1 MEMKNYPSKNQPA
14 EETREQAAEQ
24 DQQSKRRRYRIP
36 RSCDRCR
43 ASKVKCAF
51 ENGRCHACTK
61 AGLTCTFANP
71 GSLAER
77 PPTYKDVEQ
86 LTARIRSL
94 ERLLYAVDPSL
105 NLNDLPDPFMLASRF
120 HDPPQGSSSRLSS
133 IAEHHQQQQ
142 QRSPPCGLGTSSNPE
157 QPSIVI
163 TGFDAQQSIPFKP
176 PITTAHWSESDK
188 SRSMTDY
195 TGVTI
200 QADCY
205 IGPNSVFSTPEADV
219 FRLPNLPPCE
229 SAGTVYPTDSFIRN
243 QRAEYVASTRSFYP
257 EPDLELELIKIYF
270 QNFHPFVP
278 ILHPASF
285 HALHRCGLA
294 QTNVSFRALCL
305 LIFNIAS
312 RHSSDPRV
320 LLDLAGNRQSSRQFC
335 GLRYAYAAYL
345 SLFQLFN
352 HHTNL
357 FDLQAFVL
365 LAISSTNALQ
375 PTISWIFVEQG
386 LLRAQESGA
395 HREVHPA
402 WNANPLEDYLR
413 RQAFFQLYELDHKLS
428 ATLGRT
434 PSIQAED
441 FDLKPPTPQPGDP
454 LGIFV
459 NPYTRIPPDVH
470 EIYNAFDLVRVSL
483 LQVGS
488 LHSMLPLLNLM
499 KTSPNKHHY
508 HPDGGI
514 DSSFR
519 SLKTLVDQIDRH
531 ATKWFDNLPFFLKR
545 SNVESGPEL
554 LLFSVLVT
562 TSYYEFQQLIHRTLF
577 NYEEIEAGEEMG
589 ALGTGKKQ
597 TKTQR
602 KNPHLS
608 RCISYSVSAIQ
619 EMSKLRLRGLL
630 TDTFFWLPGRV
641 TLAAILLICSI
652 RKQRKSIGRLEEI
665 MRREHISLAIKI
677 LDDLAPSTY
686 AATVHSKTIR
696 ILFGLLDVENPSLLE
711 SLASQTTEEI
721 NSPLLPTTGRHQSS
735 DKSMPG
741 NGSVLGG
748 RCVASCSSSGEDPSP
763 PAPAPPSGWDPIE
776 LTAFAYADPA
786 GTTNQAF
793 PFARPQHS

>member
-320 LLDLAGNRQSSRQFC
+320 LLDLAGNRQSSRQF
-335 GLRYAYAAYL
+335 
-345 SLFQLFN
+345 S
-352 HHTNL
+352 
-357 FDLQAFVL
+357 
-365 LAISSTNALQ
+365 ISSTNALQ

-597 TKTQR
+597 TKH
-602 KNPHLS
+602 N
-608 RCISYSVSAIQ
+608 
-619 EMSKLRLRGLL
+619 E
-630 TDTFFWLPGRV
+630 
-641 TLAAILLICSI
+641 
-652 RKQRKSIGRLEEI
+652 
-665 MRREHISLAIKI
+665 
-677 LDDLAPSTY
+677 
-686 AATVHSKTIR
+686 R
-696 ILFGLLDVENPSLLE
+696 IL
-711 SLASQTTEEI
+711 T
-721 NSPLLPTTGRHQSS
+721 
-735 DKSMPG
+735 
-741 NGSVLGG
+741 
-748 RCVASCSSSGEDPSP
+748 
-763 PAPAPPSGWDPIE
+763 
-776 LTAFAYADPA
+776 
-786 GTTNQAF
+786 
-793 PFARPQHS
+793 